1 MYPSNPGIVI
11 DADSQE
17 EVLDNPFAMRAF
29 VTRQLISLSK
39 TAVQDANKIKAL
51 ELLGKSIGLFSEAP
65 EAAPA
70 AITADELKVQLMA
83 HMRLIGLS

>member
-1 MYPSNPGIVI
+1 MYSSNPGIVI

-29 VTRQLISLSK
+29 VTRQLISLSR

-51 ELLGKSIGLFSEAP
+51 
-65 EAAPA
+65 
-70 AITADELKVQLMA
+70 
-83 HMRLIGLS
+83 

>member
-29 VTRQLISLSK
+29 VTRQLISLSR

-51 ELLGKSIGLFSEAP
+51 ELLGKSVGLFSEAP
-65 EAAPA
+65 EVTLP
-70 AITADELKVQLMA
+70 AITADELKLELMA
-83 HMRLIGLS
+83 HIRLMG

>member
-29 VTRQLISLSK
+29 VTRQFISLSR

-51 ELLGKSIGLFSEAP
+51 ELLGKSVGLFSEAP
-65 EAAPA
+65 EVTLP
-70 AITADELKVQLMA
+70 AITADELKLELMA
-83 HMRLIGLS
+83 HIRLMG

>member
-1 MYPSNPGIVI
+1 MYSYNPGIVI

-17 EVLDNPFAMRAF
+17 EVLDNPLAMRAF

-65 EAAPA
+65 EVTLP
-70 AITADELKVQLMA
+70 AITADELKLELMA
-83 HMRLIGLS
+83 HIRLMG

>member
-1 MYPSNPGIVI
+1 MYSSNPGIVI

-17 EVLDNPFAMRAF
+17 EVLDNPLAMRAF

-65 EAAPA
+65 EVTLPV
-70 AITADELKVQLMA
+70 ITADELKLELMA
-83 HMRLIGLS
+83 HIRLMG

>member
-1 MYPSNPGIVI
+1 MYEPNPGIVI

-29 VTRQLISLSK
+29 VTRQLISLSR

-51 ELLGKSIGLFSEAP
+51 ELLGKSVGLFSEAP
-65 EAAPA
+65 EVTLP

>member
-65 EAAPA
+65 EVTLP
-70 AITADELKVQLMA
+70 AITADELKLELMA
-83 HMRLIGLS
+83 HIRLMG

>member
-1 MYPSNPGIVI
+1 MYAPNPGIVI

-65 EAAPA
+65 EVTLP

-83 HMRLIGLS
+83 HIRLMG

>member
-1 MYPSNPGIVI
+1 MYAPNPGIVI

-29 VTRQLISLSK
+29 VTRQLISLSR

-65 EAAPA
+65 EVTLPV
-70 AITADELKVQLMA
+70 ITADELKLELMA
-83 HMRLIGLS
+83 HIRLMG

>member
-1 MYPSNPGIVI
+1 MYAPNPGIVI

-65 EAAPA
+65 EVTLPV
-70 AITADELKVQLMA
+70 ITADELKLELMA
-83 HMRLIGLS
+83 HIRLMG

>member
-1 MYPSNPGIVI
+1 MYAPNPGIVI

-29 VTRQLISLSK
+29 VTRQLISLSR

-51 ELLGKSIGLFSEAP
+51 ELLGKSVGLFSEAP
-65 EAAPA
+65 EVTLP
-70 AITADELKVQLMA
+70 AITADELKLELMA
-83 HMRLIGLS
+83 HIRLMG

>member
-1 MYPSNPGIVI
+1 MYAPNPGIFI

-17 EVLDNPFAMRAF
+17 EVLDNPLAVRAF

-65 EAAPA
+65 EVTLPV
-70 AITADELKVQLMA
+70 ITADELKLELMA
-83 HMRLIGLS
+83 NIRLMG

>member
-29 VTRQLISLSK
+29 VTRQLISLSR

-65 EAAPA
+65 EVTLP
-70 AITADELKVQLMA
+70 AITADELKLELMA
-83 HMRLIGLS
+83 HIRLMG

>member
-1 MYPSNPGIVI
+1 MYAPNPGIFI

-17 EVLDNPFAMRAF
+17 EVLDNPLAMRAF

-65 EAAPA
+65 EVTLPV
-70 AITADELKVQLMA
+70 ITADELKLELMA
-83 HMRLIGLS
+83 NIRLMG

>member
-51 ELLGKSIGLFSEAP
+51 ELLGKSVGLFSEAP
-65 EAAPA
+65 EVTLP
-70 AITADELKVQLMA
+70 AITADELKLELMA
-83 HMRLIGLS
+83 HIRLMG

>member
-65 EAAPA
+65 EVTLPV
-70 AITADELKVQLMA
+70 ITADELKLELMA
-83 HMRLIGLS
+83 HIRLMG